1 MPILIRKATQA
12 DKNTWDDYVLNHPK
26 GLAYQLYAW
35 KEAIERAYG
44 FECRYF
50 IAQEE
55 GIVRGVFPSAR
66 IHLPFCKG
74 SLVSLPYCDAGGIL
88 AD

>member
-1 MPILIRKATQA
+1 MLTIHLATNSARQ
-12 DKNTWDDYVLNHPK
+12 KWDNYVLNHPK
-26 GLAYQLYAW
+26 GLAYQLYAR
-35 KEAIERAYG
+35 KEAVESAYG
-44 FECRYF
+44 FDCPYF